1 MRNDLRVA
9 LVQMEIRDGDLAGN
23 VAQAEAMIAGADAHL
38 FLLPEL
44 WTTGYVHTEWPALAR
59 QTPEVLQELARVA
72 ARRNAIIG
80 GTLISGTEGRDGG
93 LANRFWV
100 VGRHGVMG
108 CYDKSHLFAPMG
120 EPAHL
125 TPGES
130 RFRVPLPP
138 VTAARSICYD
148 LRFPE
153 MYRRDAVD
161 GADLFLVP
169 SEWPA
174 ARAGAMQALAV
185 ARAIENQAYLAL
197 TNRVGVA
204 ADGTSFGGGSLI
216 IAPDGEI
223 VASAGS
229 QAGVVVGT
237 LEFNRI
243 AATRGREAHFAGRRP
258 GVDY

>member
-1 MRNDLRVA
+1 MKNGLRVA
-9 LVQMEIRDGDLAGN
+9 LVQMEIADGDPARN
-23 VAQAEAMIAGADAHL
+23 VAHAEQMIGGHAGADL
-38 FLLPEL
+38 YLLPEL
-44 WTTGYVHTEWPALAR
+44 WTTGYVHAAWPALAKMTPDVLKALSRIAGDR
-59 QTPEVLQELARVA
+59 QAV
-72 ARRNAIIG
+72 IG
-80 GTLISGTEGRDGG
+80 GTLISVNADGH
-93 LANRFWV
+93 LANRFWLVGKDGV
-100 VGRHGVMG
+100 VG
-108 CYDKSHLFAPMG
+108 CYDKAHLFPPMG

-125 TPGES
+125 APGTS
-130 RFRVPLPP
+130 RSRIQLGPW
-138 VTAARSICYD
+138 TAALSICYD

-174 ARAGAMQALAV
+174 ERAGAMQALAV

-197 TNRVGVA
+197 TNRVGAA
-204 ADGTSFGGGSLI
+204 ADGTSFGGGSML

-223 VASAGS
+223 LTSGGR

-237 LEFNRI
+237 LEFDRI
-243 AATRGREAHFAGRRP
+243 AATRGREAHFARRRP

>member
-9 LVQMEIRDGDLAGN
+9 LVQMEIADGDPARN
-23 VAQAEAMIAGADAHL
+23 IAQAEAMIAGAEANL

-59 QTPEVLQELARVA
+59 QTPEVLQGLARLA

-80 GTLISGTEGRDGG
+80 GTLISETEGRDG

-108 CYDKSHLFAPMG
+108 CYDKSHLFSPMG

-125 TPGES
+125 TAGES
-130 RFRVPLPP
+130 RSRVPLPP
-138 VTAARSICYD
+138 FTAALSICYD

-174 ARAGAMQALAV
+174 ERAGAMQALAV
-185 ARAIENQAYLAL
+185 ARAIENQAYVAL

-223 VASAGS
+223 VTSAGS

-237 LEFNRI
+237 LVFDRI
-243 AATRGREAHFAGRRP
+243 AATRGPQAHFAGRRP

>member
-1 MRNDLRVA
+1 MKKDLRVA
-9 LVQMEIRDGDLAGN
+9 LVQMEVADGDPARNL
-23 VAQAEAMIAGADAHL
+23 AQAEQMIAGHAGADL
-38 FLLPEL
+38 YLLPEL
-44 WTTGYVHTEWPALAR
+44 WTTGYVHAAWPALAKM
-59 QTPEVLQELARVA
+59 TPDVLKDLGRIAGD
-72 ARRNAIIG
+72 RRAVVG
-80 GTLISGTEGRDGG
+80 GTLISTNADGQ
-93 LANRFWV
+93 LVNRFWL
-100 VGRHGVMG
+100 VGKNGVMG
-108 CYDKSHLFAPMG
+108 CYDKAHLFPPMG

-125 TPGES
+125 APGTS
-130 RFRVPLPP
+130 RSRVSLGPW
-138 VTAARSICYD
+138 TAALSICYD

-174 ARAGAMQALAV
+174 ERAGAMQALAV
-185 ARAIENQAYLAL
+185 ARAIENQAYVAL

-204 ADGTSFGGGSLI
+204 ADGTSFRGGSLI

-223 VASAGS
+223 VTSAGG

-237 LEFNRI
+237 LAFDRI
-243 AATRGREAHFAGRRP
+243 AVTRGQEAHFAGRRP